1 MPDFFQWTK
10 GIYWNFFPMEGT
22 CPEMCLRVITLIG
35 GNSRLDWKTSILA
48 QSSVQILDLFFTYDV
63 ANITLSY
70 ISLYDL
76 VAI

>member
-1 MPDFFQWTK
+1 
-10 GIYWNFFPMEGT
+10 
-22 CPEMCLRVITLIG
+22 MCLRVITLIG
-35 GNSRLDWKTSILA
+35 GNSHLDWKTNILA

-63 ANITLSY
+63 ANIALSY